1 MTEYFSKIPEIKF
14 EGEESNNPFAFK
26 FYDENKKVLGKSMKE
41 HLRFATCYWHT
52 FTWPGLDPFG
62 GQTFDRPWM
71 QAGDEIK
78 MAEMKLTRLII
89 QETEKCRGVVVD
101 TSVVRHSV
109 RDCAHRVLSDTVV
122 NISTTRVVNG
132 IERTAVCNSCLG

>member
-14 EGEESNNPFAFK
+14 EGEESANPFAFK

-71 QAGDEIK
+71 QAGDEMK
-78 MAEMKLTRLII
+78 MAEMKLDAAFDFFTKIKTPFFCFHDRDISPEGSNYA
-89 QETEKCRGVVVD
+89 ETQKNFFHI
-101 TSVVRHSV
+101 VRY
-109 RDCAHRVLSDTVV
+109 
-122 NISTTRVVNG
+122 
-132 IERTAVCNSCLG
+132 

>member
-14 EGEESNNPFAFK
+14 EGEESTNPFAFK

-71 QAGDEIK
+71 QAGDEMK
-78 MAEMKLTRLII
+78 MAEMKQEPPVQKKTLI
-89 QETEKCRGVVVD
+89 KR
-101 TSVVRHSV
+101 
-109 RDCAHRVLSDTVV
+109 
-122 NISTTRVVNG
+122 
-132 IERTAVCNSCLG
+132 SC